1 MGNVIF
7 DIYFIRLIY
16 DNMKVILEQIVYNM
30 IYVLFF
36 YRQQCRNIYVIEN
49 YQKDCNFLYVEW

>member
-7 DIYFIRLIY
+7 DIYFIRLSY
-16 DNMKVILEQIVYNM
+16 DNVKVILEQIVYNM

-36 YRQQCRNIYVIEN
+36 YCQQCRNIYVIEN

>member
-16 DNMKVILEQIVYNM
+16 DNVKVILEQIVYNM